1 MARGYI
7 TDKTKIDKTVWTQ
20 SFFAQLSSEIS
31 NFVGIHKLMW
41 KVKGTAYTP
50 GTLIMCSRKMRTWLL
65 DNEEFASYYAK
76 QPNQDAKLKCLRKAV
91 TDPTTRDGKECDS
104 YLKQFKSLIS
114 NPGDL
119 VKENKM
125 SFNQFIEWQQCFRI
139 LEPIC
144 DEKYVRSL
152 LQRLRNSGLPLNV
165 ESCELLFVNGEPG
178 AGADK
183 SPATKYFYKCSCER
197 YRHYLWCLHVA
208 IRAVF
213 DGLVQSPYHPKAL
226 DPTLLKSVKKKGG
239 AIPSGRPAK
248 ARKGGALDRDD

>member
-91 TDPTTRDGKECDS
+91 TDPTTLDGK
-104 YLKQFKSLIS
+104 
-114 NPGDL
+114 
-119 VKENKM
+119 
-125 SFNQFIEWQQCFRI
+125 
-139 LEPIC
+139 
-144 DEKYVRSL
+144 
-152 LQRLRNSGLPLNV
+152 
-165 ESCELLFVNGEPG
+165 
-178 AGADK
+178 
-183 SPATKYFYKCSCER
+183 
-197 YRHYLWCLHVA
+197 
-208 IRAVF
+208 
-213 DGLVQSPYHPKAL
+213 
-226 DPTLLKSVKKKGG
+226 
-239 AIPSGRPAK
+239 
-248 ARKGGALDRDD
+248 